1 MAMRKDCRLAERSLS
16 GWGGWGE
23 VVAVATDDPLD
34 RDPPLRLCGFLFL
47 CGMST
52 PLSLAELPPLLAT
65 AFGWTQIREWSDP
78 LLLPKKERNYVNTRK
93 TKIDLFEFVV
103 FKLQGYLRNCTYIYD
118 WSVLSTSDMY
128 GRGGGVSLSTS
139 NELLPFHYN

>member
-1 MAMRKDCRLAERSLS
+1 MKLYINKDYWQCQLTRSYITSTKNSQGLPMAMRKDCRLAERSLS
-16 GWGGWGE
+16 GWGGGWGE

-78 LLLPKKERNYVNTRK
+78 LLLPKKETNNVNTRK
-93 TKIDLFEFVV
+93 TKFGLVEF
-103 FKLQGYLRNCTYIYD
+103 D
-118 WSVLSTSDMY
+118 VLNYRVPSGTI
-128 GRGGGVSLSTS
+128 RT
-139 NELLPFHYN
+139 

>member
-103 FKLQGYLRNCTYIYD
+103 FKLQGYLRNYTHLWLVCTQHQWY
-118 WSVLSTSDMY
+118 VL
-128 GRGGGVSLSTS
+128 GGGVLIYL
-139 NELLPFHYN
+139 E